1 MRQQIF
7 EEALEKARE
16 ELVRGLIENDVT
28 KASGK
33 ALRLLNRAAREPDD
47 TIQALI
53 NEAIQGKR
61 P

>member
-7 EEALEKARE
+7 EEAIEQARE
-16 ELVRGLIENDVT
+16 ELVRGLIEQDLT
-28 KASGK
+28 KACGK
-33 ALRLLNRAAREPDD
+33 VLRLLNRVSRTPDD

>member
-7 EEALEKARE
+7 EQAIEEARE
-16 ELVRGLIENDVT
+16 ELVRGLIEQDIT
-28 KASGK
+28 KACGK

-47 TIQALI
+47 TIQSLI

>member
-1 MRQQIF
+1 MRQQLL
-7 EEALEKARE
+7 EEALNTARE
-16 ELVRGLIENDVT
+16 ELVRGLVENDVT
-28 KASGK
+28 KACGK
-33 ALRLLNRAAREPDD
+33 ALRLINRASREPDD